1 MKKSLLSS
9 AAALFLGLGLSVA
22 AWAEPVDGEVRK
34 VDPDAGK
41 VTLKHGEIKN
51 LDMPAMQMSYKV
63 ANPEWLK
70 TLQVGDK
77 VRFTADKVE
86 SIDYKDLGTLKGYI
100 SETGK
105 IVPSRITGTKSF
117 FQRQLAVAIKRA
129 RFLALLPYTDLH

>member
-1 MKKSLLSS
+1 MKKPLLSS
-9 AAALFLGLGLSVA
+9 AAALFLGLGLAVA

-63 ANPEWLK
+63 ANPDWLK

-77 VRFTADKVE
+77 VRFTADKVKGQYTVT
-86 SIDYKDLGTLKGYI
+86 SIEVKK
-100 SETGK
+100 
-105 IVPSRITGTKSF
+105 
-117 FQRQLAVAIKRA
+117 
-129 RFLALLPYTDLH
+129 